1 MGFKMKQP
9 HETAEQKAGRE
20 AARTQQVSEIQSNL
34 GDENLN
40 IFKLFGRRSM
50 LGGSGG
56 GGAMSGSGARGM
68 TY

>member
-9 HETAEQKAGRE
+9 KETPEQKAGRE
-20 AARTQQVSEIQSNL
+20 AARMQQVNEIQSNL

-50 LGGSGG
+50 LGGSTG
-56 GGAMSGSGARGM
+56 GGAMSGSGSRGM

>member
-1 MGFKMKQP
+1 MGFKMEQP
-9 HETAEQKAGRE
+9 KETREQKAARE
-20 AARTQQVSEIQSNL
+20 AARMQQVTEIQSNL
-34 GDENLN
+34 GEQNLD

-50 LGGSGG
+50 LGGSSS